1 MSEPKN
7 FTIFVTHAS
16 GYDPLPDE
24 LAALWLDALRAAG
37 GTPALDTA
45 GVGVEWSAAVG
56 ECPAG
61 WSVWG
66 LAHPPRPTA
75 EQAADHSQATGH
87 EILISADGVEHCG
100 SCVWPNAS
108 PQS

>member
-1 MSEPKN
+1 MSEPKV
-7 FTIFVTHAS
+7 FTIFVKPES
-16 GYDPLPDE
+16 GIDPSPHE
-24 LAALWLDALRAAG
+24 LAELWAVTVAAQG

-45 GVGVEWSAAVG
+45 GVGYEWS
-56 ECPAG
+56 PASESRAGG

-100 SCVWPNAS
+100 FCVWPNAS